1 MVSCT
6 TDHFQSIVT
15 PQVDLK
21 TKPIRAV
28 GGKRATKVDVLEYTY
43 ARWHKLGTVLTYNE
57 KGSKYIEKA

>member
-1 MVSCT
+1 M
-6 TDHFQSIVT
+6 
-15 PQVDLK
+15 K
-21 TKPIRAV
+21 TKPNCAV